1 MPSAFRY
8 APLAPVRTIRLC
20 LAGRLHVDETAAFL
34 AGGEHNHAIHEGV
47 NRVVLAHTYVKT
59 GMVNRATLT
68 LDDIACFGVLT
79 AKNLHSESFA
89 FRLTAVLRTT
99 DTFFMCHF
107 FLEFILGVKQLRP

>member
-79 AKNLHSESFA
+79 AKIFTPS
-89 FRLTAVLRTT
+89 RLLSDSRP
-99 DTFFMCHF
+99 FFELPTP
-107 FLEFILGVKQLRP
+107 FLCAISS